1 MEKAEKI
8 GAWTNKTKTGKQVI
22 NFTIDGK
29 KYVMYVNDFKKEEKH
44 PDYQI
49 VENTYKPKAEAKME
63 YATPVNQQESED
75 DLPF

>member
-29 KYVMYVNDFKKEEKH
+29 KYDMYKNDFKKEEKH

-49 VENTYKPKAEAKME
+49 VENTYKPKA
-63 YATPVNQQESED
+63 
-75 DLPF
+75 

>member
-1 MEKAEKI
+1 MENQQKI

-29 KYVMYVNDFKKEEKH
+29 KYDMYINEYKKESKH

-49 VENTYKPKAEAKME
+49 VENTFKPKAENKQE
-63 YATPVNQQESED
+63 YEAHPT